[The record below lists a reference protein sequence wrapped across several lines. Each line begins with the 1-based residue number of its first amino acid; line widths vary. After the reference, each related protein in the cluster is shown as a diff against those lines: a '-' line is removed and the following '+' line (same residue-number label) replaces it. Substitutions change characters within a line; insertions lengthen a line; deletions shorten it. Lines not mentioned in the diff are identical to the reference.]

1 MHDCSA
7 FPEWK
12 NKMGYVGLPYQ
23 ESVQGTADIG
33 IYHNN
38 NNISHIMEVNCFHS
52 EKLLVAKL
60 VKKCLT

>member
-23 ESVQGTADIG
+23 ESVQGTADIA
-33 IYHNN
+33 IYHICNNNNNNN
-38 NNISHIMEVNCFHS
+38 NNIIPTFGG
-52 EKLLVAKL
+52 
-60 VKKCLT
+60 